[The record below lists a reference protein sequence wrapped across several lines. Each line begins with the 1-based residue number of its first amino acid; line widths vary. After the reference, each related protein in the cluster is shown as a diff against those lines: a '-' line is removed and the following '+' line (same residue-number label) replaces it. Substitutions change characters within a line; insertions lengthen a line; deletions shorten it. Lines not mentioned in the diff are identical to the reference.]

1 MISSSHRFHGHN
13 SLTYVHRNG
22 VVVRSRGLSLK
33 YVSNSRRDT
42 YRAAVIVS
50 KKVHKSAVVRN
61 RIRRRIYELIRLHV
75 DEKKPID
82 LVLQVFDENLA
93 SLSSNE
99 LLRSVVEL
107 FAKAKLLRTNQEKTN
122 RDTLLE
128 R

>member
-22 VVVRSRGLSLK
+22 AVVRSQGLSLK
-33 YVSNSRRDT
+33 YTSNPKRDT

-61 RIRRRIYELIRLHV
+61 RIRRRMYELIRLYI
-75 DEKKPID
+75 DEKKAVD

-93 SLSSNE
+93 SLSSDK
-99 LLRSVVEL
+99 LLRSAMEL
-107 FAKAKLLRTNQEKTN
+107 FAKAKLLNTHQGKTN
-122 RDTLLE
+122 RDTLVG